1 MIRLPPG
8 LQRASFLLGG
18 AYRLQALFVPG
29 RLRPTSVSGFPLP
42 WLKIR
47 MPYDTAFPQQ
57 EPDGSPK
64 FLTLLST
71 HPTL

>member
-1 MIRLPPG
+1 VIRLPLG
-8 LQRASFLLGG
+8 LQRASFLLGV
-18 AYRLQALFVPG
+18 AYRLWALFVSG
-29 RLRPTSVSGFPLP
+29 RLRPTSVSGFPLA

-47 MPYDTAFPQQ
+47 MPCDTAFPQS